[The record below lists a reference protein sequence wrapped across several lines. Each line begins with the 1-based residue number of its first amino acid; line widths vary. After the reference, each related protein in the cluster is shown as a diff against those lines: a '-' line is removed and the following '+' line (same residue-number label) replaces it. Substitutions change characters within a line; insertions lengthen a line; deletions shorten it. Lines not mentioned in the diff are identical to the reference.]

1 MIALINKSKTGR
13 TEMNIPR
20 FIERL
25 RQSTDLG
32 PQIAYHHYL
41 APQAPQYHS
50 TEIVSQTIS
59 DALKRLNINK
69 LFTHQMEAIQKIS
82 EGKDILVA
90 TPTAS
95 GKSMVYNLPVIE
107 SILTRAGSRALYL
120 FPLKALEQDQL
131 KSLNEFIELLPSM
144 RISSAIYDG
153 DTSPGERERIRKKI
167 PHILL
172 TNPDMLHRGI
182 LSHHEKWAEL
192 FSNLAYVVIDEVH
205 TYRGI
210 FGSHMAQILRRL
222 KRICVLYQARP
233 QFILSSATVQ
243 NPHELGKHLIGKDVE
258 VISRSGAPKSGQHF
272 LFLNPESSTN
282 FLATQMFIKCLN
294 SDLRTIAF
302 TQSRKVTELIYMW
315 VKQLVPALAE
325 KVSSYRAG
333 FLPEER
339 RSIERRLARGTLLGV
354 ISTSALEMGID
365 IGYLDVCILVGYPG
379 TIINTWQRGGRVGRS
394 GRDSLIVLI
403 ANQDA
408 LDQYFIKHPSSFFD
422 QSFEAAVI
430 DPNNAH
436 VVRAHLPCAAA
447 EIPLTE
453 DDAEFWPDNLRDD
466 LDFLEANGELSRTSE
481 GKKRWFSTKK
491 RPHLGVNIRSIGQT
505 FTIFDARTGGAI
517 GTIDGIRAFKEC
529 HPGAVYLHRA
539 SPYQVERLA
548 IEKKDVIARPTD
560 LRYFTQVRSEKETE
574 IIRITKSQP
583 KGQFVVKLGELKVTE
598 TITGYEKRRV
608 PGQELIGVFPLDL
621 PPQTFETVGLW
632 VEIEDLIKGMV
643 RDEKLH
649 FMGGI
654 HAIEHAAI
662 SLFPL
667 FALCDRNDIGGI
679 SYTFHPQVEK
689 AAIFIYDGYP
699 GGVGL
704 AHRGFEIIFDLL
716 SKTLDLVKGCPC
728 DQGCPACIYSP
739 RCGSGNKPL
748 DKKAALLILEA
759 LTGVRSFAHITAPQ
773 LKRLEPYPHRGEE
786 SEKQDRNRLLYF
798 DLETQRSAEEVGG
811 WYNAHLMMVSVAVV
825 YDSLEERF
833 YVYQEDQIERLF
845 EHFHKADL
853 VVGFNLKRFD
863 YAVLTPYTSQ
873 NLDQIPTFDILE
885 DIFSRLGY
893 RLSLDHLVKE
903 TLHKEKSGDGLQALE
918 WFKSGNMDKLTEY
931 CKQDVVLTRDLFLDG
946 LEKGYIVYR
955 DKKVDERVR
964 LVVDWDIPRIINRL
978 RKTADE

>member
-1 MIALINKSKTGR
+1 MKISS
-13 TEMNIPR
+13 
-20 FIERL
+20 FIDRL
-25 RQSTDLG
+25 RQSTDVG
-32 PQIAYHHYL
+32 PQIVYHHYL
-41 APQAPQYHS
+41 APQDPQYHS
-50 TEIVSQTIS
+50 TEIVSQTIL
-59 DALKRLNINK
+59 DALKRFNINK
-69 LFTHQMEAIQKIS
+69 LFTHQTEAIKKIS

-95 GKSMVYNLPVIE
+95 GKSMIYNLPVTDR
-107 SILTRAGSRALYL
+107 ILTRAGARALYL

-131 KSLNEFIELLPSM
+131 KNLNEFVELLPSI

-153 DTSPGERERIRKKI
+153 DTSPGERERIRKRI

-182 LSHHEKWAEL
+182 LAHHEKWAEL
-192 FSNLAYVVIDEVH
+192 FSNLAYVIIDEVH

-210 FGSHMAQILRRL
+210 FGSHLAQILRRL
-222 KRICVLYQARP
+222 KRICLLYQTRP

-243 NPHELGKHLIGKDVE
+243 NPHDLGKNLIGKDVE
-258 VISRSGAPKSGQHF
+258 VISQSGAPKSGQHF

-294 SDLRTIAF
+294 SGLRAIAF

-315 VKQLVPALAE
+315 VRQLAPALTE

-339 RSIERRLARGTLLGV
+339 RSIERRLARGKLLGV

-394 GRDSLIVLI
+394 GRDSLILLI

-408 LDQYFIKHPSSFFD
+408 LDQYFIKHPLSFFD

-430 DPNNAH
+430 DPDNAH

-453 DDAEFWPDNLRDD
+453 DDAEFWPKDLRDD

-481 GKKRWFSTKK
+481 GRKRWFSTKK
-491 RPHLGVNIRSIGQT
+491 RPHLGVNIRSVGQT
-505 FTIFDARTGGAI
+505 FTIFDSRTGEAI
-517 GTIDGIRAFKEC
+517 GTVDGIRAFKEC
-529 HPGAVYLHRA
+529 HPGAIYLHRA

-548 IEKKDVIARPTD
+548 IGKKDVIARPTD

-574 IIRITKSQP
+574 IIRVTKSQP
-583 KGQFVVKLGELKVTE
+583 KGQFVVKLGELTVTE
-598 TITGYEKRRV
+598 TVTGYEKRRV

-643 RDEKLH
+643 RDEGLH

-679 SYTFHPQVEK
+679 SYTFHPQLEK

-704 AHRGFEIIFDLL
+704 AQRGFEIVLDLL
-716 SKTLDLVKGCPC
+716 TKTLDLVKGCPC

-759 LTGVRSFAHITAPQ
+759 LTGVRSFAHITPSQ
-773 LKRLEPYPHRGEE
+773 SHPPPLDQRRGEE
-786 SEKQDRNRLLYF
+786 PEKWDQNRILYF

-811 WYNAHLMMVSVAVV
+811 WHNAHLMMVSVAVV
-825 YDSLEERF
+825 YDSLEDRF
-833 YVYQEDQIERLF
+833 CVYQEDQIDRLF
-845 EHFHKADL
+845 EHFRKADL
-853 VVGFNLKRFD
+853 VIGFNLKRFD

-873 NLDQIPTFDILE
+873 NLDEIPTFDILE
-885 DIFSRLGY
+885 DIFNRLGY

-903 TLHKEKSGDGLQALE
+903 TLNEEKLGDGLQALE
-918 WFKSGNMDKLTEY
+918 WFKSGKMEKLTEY
-931 CKQDVVLTRDLFLDG
+931 CKQDVALTRDLFLYG

-955 DKKVDERVR
+955 NKKVDERVR
-964 LVVDWDIPRIINRL
+964 LVVDWDIRRIINGL
-978 RKTADE
+978 RKNSR

>member
-1 MIALINKSKTGR
+1 MKISS
-13 TEMNIPR
+13 
-20 FIERL
+20 FIDRL
-25 RQSTDLG
+25 RQSTDVG
-32 PQIAYHHYL
+32 PQIVYHHYL
-41 APQAPQYHS
+41 APQDPQYHS
-50 TEIVSQTIS
+50 TEIVSQTIL
-59 DALKRLNINK
+59 DALKRFNISK
-69 LFTHQMEAIQKIS
+69 LFTHQTEAIKKIS

-95 GKSMVYNLPVIE
+95 GKSMIYNLPVIDR
-107 SILTRAGSRALYL
+107 ILTRAGARALYL

-131 KSLNEFIELLPSM
+131 KNLNEFVELLPSI

-153 DTSPGERERIRKKI
+153 DTSPGERERIRKRI

-182 LSHHEKWAEL
+182 LAHHEKWAEL
-192 FSNLAYVVIDEVH
+192 FSNLAYVIIDEVH

-210 FGSHMAQILRRL
+210 FGSHLAQILRRL
-222 KRICVLYQARP
+222 KRICLLYQTRP

-243 NPHELGKHLIGKDVE
+243 NPHDLGKNLIGKDVE
-258 VISRSGAPKSGQHF
+258 VISQSGAPKSGQHF

-294 SDLRTIAF
+294 SGLRAIAF

-315 VKQLVPALAE
+315 VRQLAPALTE

-339 RSIERRLARGTLLGV
+339 RSIERRLARGKLLGV

-394 GRDSLIVLI
+394 GRDSLILLI

-408 LDQYFIKHPSSFFD
+408 LDQYFIKHPLSFFD

-430 DPNNAH
+430 DPDNAH

-453 DDAEFWPDNLRDD
+453 DDAEFWPDDLRDD

-481 GKKRWFSTKK
+481 GRKRWFSTKK
-491 RPHLGVNIRSIGQT
+491 RPHLGVNIRSVGQT
-505 FTIFDARTGGAI
+505 FTIFDSRTGEAI
-517 GTIDGIRAFKEC
+517 GTVDGIRAFKEC
-529 HPGAVYLHRA
+529 HPGAIYLHRA

-548 IEKKDVIARPTD
+548 IGKKDVIARPTD

-574 IIRITKSQP
+574 IIRVTKSQP

-598 TITGYEKRRV
+598 TVTGYEKRRV

-632 VEIEDLIKGMV
+632 VEIEDLIEGMV
-643 RDEKLH
+643 RDEGLH

-704 AHRGFEIIFDLL
+704 AQRGFEIVLDLL
-716 SKTLDLVKGCPC
+716 TKTLDLVKGCPC

-759 LTGVRSFAHITAPQ
+759 LTGVRSFAHITPSQ
-773 LKRLEPYPHRGEE
+773 SHPPPLDQRRGEE
-786 SEKQDRNRLLYF
+786 PEKWDQNRILYF

-811 WYNAHLMMVSVAVV
+811 WHNAHLMMVSVAVV
-825 YDSLEERF
+825 YDSLEDRF
-833 YVYQEDQIERLF
+833 CVYQEDQIDRLF
-845 EHFHKADL
+845 EHFRKADL
-853 VVGFNLKRFD
+853 VIGFNLKRFD

-873 NLDQIPTFDILE
+873 NLDEIPTFDILE
-885 DIFSRLGY
+885 DIFNRLGY

-903 TLHKEKSGDGLQALE
+903 TLNEEKLGDGLQALE
-918 WFKSGNMDKLTEY
+918 WFKSGKMEKLTEY
-931 CKQDVVLTRDLFLDG
+931 CKQDVALTRDLFLYG

-955 DKKVDERVR
+955 NKKVDERVR
-964 LVVDWDIPRIINRL
+964 LVVDWDIRRIINGL
-978 RKTADE
+978 RKNSR